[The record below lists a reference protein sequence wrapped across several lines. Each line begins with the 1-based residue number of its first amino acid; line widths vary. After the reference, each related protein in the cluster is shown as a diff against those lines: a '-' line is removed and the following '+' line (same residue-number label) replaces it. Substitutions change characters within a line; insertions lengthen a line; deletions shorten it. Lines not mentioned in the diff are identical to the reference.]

1 MDVVV
6 SFRKRW
12 MIFLIGILLLLAF
25 LFGVLPFAMGS
36 IFPLNAQS
44 PFALFF
50 LPFFFYGSPVFWQA
64 IRALFLRHPAL
75 LVSHT
80 GIEVLPLNVP
90 GRFFIR
96 WSEIQCISVDRYFAN
111 TYLCIHPKES
121 KAYLARFPRLTR
133 FLTQIWTPGG
143 LPLLSV
149 PLLYLD
155 QPSTEIFRQF
165 SSGYASEVVSYQILL
180 QP

>member
-12 MIFLIGILLLLAF
+12 MIFLIGILLLLTF

-36 IFPLNAQS
+36 IFPFNAQA
-44 PFALFF
+44 PFALIFIP
-50 LPFFFYGSPVFWQA
+50 LFFYGLPVLWQA
-64 IRALFLRHPAL
+64 VHALLLHQPAL
-75 LVSHT
+75 IVSHT

-133 FLTQIWTPGG
+133 FLAQIWAPRG

-155 QPSTEIFRQF
+155 QPSAEIFRQF
-165 SSGYASEVVSYQILL
+165 SSGYASEVDSYQILL